1 MTATVTW
8 TTVPIPAHRLAV
20 GDLIPFRGRRMPTA
34 AVVELNGDV
43 ILEARDDDGL
53 IRAFIEGRNT
63 VAVCVPDEPVDGYSL
78 WKPGPHTF
86 MDGCICVHRHDPHH
100 PHNWEQITTDPDC
113 YSHGIHDDWED

>member
-63 VAVCVPDEPVDGYSL
+63 VAVCVPNEPVDGYSL
-78 WKPGPHTF
+78 WKPKPYTF
-86 MDGCICVHRHDPHH
+86 MSGCVCTSRRDDGGNWH
-100 PHNWEQITTDPDC
+100 PITTDPDC
-113 YSHGIHDDWED
+113 RRHGIHDDWED